1 MPSPRPGSRARR
13 RRRRPSERGR
23 YPHAARGVCRPP
35 RPRYARTTRR
45 APPRAGRAHRVHP
58 GSTSATVHPVAAAAP
73 SAASARRPS
82 GTSGGRRIVAHA
94 AQGKHAQLVER
105 PFGHVPPRGAG
116 ARDELLWVDVDEL
129 ELARAV
135 QQVVGHR
142 LGGQVDPERAHA
154 VLLVLQV
161 ADAQRRVHVD
171 AGAQKLL
178 GVLVAR
184 PVARAFA
191 LWARSGSTT
200 TSGRRASAWS
210 RSKGRS
216 RVVCERPSA
225 TSTSRPLAISPGP
238 RRAWRRT
245 RPRRA
250 HSQKILRSPRS
261 GAPSSD
267 SVFPPC
273 GAHHGRALH

>member
-1 MPSPRPGSRARR
+1 MRERRDAPRLEQDAARAAPGVDERDRA
-13 RRRRPSERGR
+13 PRGR
-23 YPHAARGVCRPP
+23 RGALGRL
-35 RPRYARTTRR
+35 R
-45 APPRAGRAHRVHP
+45 APPV
-58 GSTSATVHPVAAAAP
+58 
-73 SAASARRPS
+73 

-184 PVARAFA
+184 PVARVFGVWPGQVGQHHDVGPA
-191 LWARSGSTT
+191 G
-200 TSGRRASAWS
+200 
-210 RSKGRS
+210 
-216 RVVCERPSA
+216 ERLVEVEA
-225 TSTSRPLAISPGP
+225 PLP
-238 RRAWRRT
+238 RRVREAVRHQHVQTARHKPLGLVEHGIGRT
-245 RPRRA
+245 RAGRIA
-250 HSQKILRSPRS
+250 EEDLKVAAL
-261 GAPSSD
+261 GCAVLD